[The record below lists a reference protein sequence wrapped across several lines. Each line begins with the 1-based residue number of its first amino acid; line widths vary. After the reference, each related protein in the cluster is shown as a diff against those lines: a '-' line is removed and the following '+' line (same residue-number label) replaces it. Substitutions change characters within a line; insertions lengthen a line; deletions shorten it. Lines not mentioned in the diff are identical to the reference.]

1 MSDNS
6 VTELLEQLKVV
17 RKEIGEG
24 NQARTETFNQLEA
37 EIKKGSQT
45 LTDTQEKLGRVT
57 TDLAAA
63 VEKSQSLEN
72 TINEM
77 VKKMNR
83 PQGGDATSEEVEIK
97 AARGLLELKHGMQ
110 HPKRD
115 PDFPFAPKDS
125 DIDEARLAV
134 KTLRRVMH
142 MANLDNDMA
151 RLSDAERKALS
162 TFNFGSNGFILAP
175 EMASTVLSCL
185 EDITDIPGL
194 MQNMTISGPS
204 VKFLVDNVRLDT
216 AAWACEADCFA
227 NNPKANLND
236 GLGELEIKP
245 ETLRYIV
252 CSTRDILED
261 ASINI
266 EQWMLGKVNFAFRNT
281 LSTAIM
287 TGDGNGKPMGILNPR
302 SGIPVC
308 LTGDNTAAGT
318 FTWQDLIMLK
328 WQVAMQYHSG
338 GRYLMNQ
345 NTFGLTLTMADANNR
360 PIMIAA
366 PTDNG
371 QFLLNGS
378 PVNIAT
384 QMPDVAGGSTP
395 VAFGN
400 WNQAYMVVNRK
411 AVTMQNDP
419 YSAGF
424 CVLFKFEARVG
435 GGIICPRAARLMK
448 IA

>member
-6 VTELLEQLKVV
+6 VAELLEQVKVV
-17 RKEIGEG
+17 RKEIGEA
-24 NQARTETFNQLEA
+24 NEARAKTFEELTA
-37 EIKKGSQT
+37 EIKKGSAT
-45 LTDTQEKLGRVT
+45 ITDTEQKLTRVS
-57 TDLAAA
+57 TDLAASI
-63 VEKSQSLEN
+63 EKHQSLET

-83 PQGGDATSEEVEIK
+83 PQGGDASSEEVEIK
-97 AARGLLELKHGMQ
+97 AARGLLELKHQMA
-110 HPKRD
+110 HTKRD
-115 PDFPFAPKDS
+115 PDFPFAPKDG
-125 DIDEARLAV
+125 DIEEARIAV

-142 MANLDNDMA
+142 MANLDHDLQ
-151 RLSDAERKALS
+151 RLSDVERKALS
-162 TFNFGSNGFILAP
+162 SFNFGSNGFILAP

-194 MQNMTISGPS
+194 MQNMSISGPS
-204 VKFLVDNVRLDT
+204 VKFLVDNVRLDQ
-216 AAWACEADCFA
+216 AAWACESECFA
-227 NNPKANLND
+227 NNPKANLNE

-252 CSTRDILED
+252 CATRDILED
-261 ASINI
+261 ASVNI

-302 SGIPVC
+302 SGIPAC
-308 LTGDNTAAGT
+308 LTGEGTPAGT

-360 PIMIAA
+360 PLMIAS

-384 QMPDVAGGSTP
+384 QMPDVAGGATP

-400 WNQAYMVVNRK
+400 WNQTYMVVNRK

-424 CVLFKFEARVG
+424 CVLFKFESRVG
-435 GGIICPRAARLMK
+435 GAVICPRAARLLK

>member
-1 MSDNS
+1 MTDVNA
-6 VTELLEQLKVV
+6 LLDELKVV
-17 RKEIGEG
+17 RKEIGET
-24 NQARTETFNQLEA
+24 NKAREDAFQVLEK
-37 EIKKGSQT
+37 EVKGLSPT
-45 LTDTQEKLGRVT
+45 IADTVAQLGRIS
-57 TDLAAA
+57 TDLAGH
-63 VEKSQSLEN
+63 VEKAASIE
-72 TINEM
+72 TTVNEL

-83 PQGGDATSEEVEIK
+83 PQGDDKLSEDAEIK
-97 AARGLLELKHGMQ
+97 AARGLLELKHGLK
-110 HPKRD
+110 HPKVD
-115 PDFPFAPKDS
+115 PDFPLTFKDAEV
-125 DIDEARLAV
+125 DEARLAV
-134 KTLRRVMH
+134 KTLRRVLKMS
-142 MANLDNDMA
+142 NIDTDLA
-151 RLSDAERKALS
+151 RLGDAERKALS
-162 TFNFGSNGFILAP
+162 SFSFGGNGFILAP
-175 EMASTVLSCL
+175 EMSSIVLSCL

-204 VKFLVDNVRLDT
+204 VKFLVDDVRLDQ
-216 AAWACEADCFA
+216 AAWACESDCFA
-227 NNPKANLND
+227 NNPKANLTD

-252 CSTRDILED
+252 CATRDILED
-261 ASINI
+261 ASVNI

-281 LSTAIM
+281 ISTAIM
-287 TGDGNGKPMGILNPR
+287 TGDGNGRPMGILNPR
-302 SGIPVC
+302 SGIPAC
-308 LTGDNTAAGT
+308 ETCEATPAGQ

-360 PIMIAA
+360 PIMIAS

-384 QMPDVAGGSTP
+384 QMPDVAGGATP

-411 AVTMQNDP
+411 AITMQNDP

-424 CVLFKFEARVG
+424 CVLFKFESRVG
-435 GGIICPRAARLMK
+435 GAVICPRAARLLK

>member
-1 MSDNS
+1 MSD
-6 VTELLEQLKVV
+6 VAALLDELKTTK
-17 RKEIGEG
+17 KEIMTA
-24 NQARTETFNQLEA
+24 NAAREEAFTQLQNEV
-37 EIKKGSQT
+37 KGLSPT
-45 LTDTQEKLGRVT
+45 VTDTIEKMGRIGA
-57 TDLAAA
+57 DIAAA
-63 VEKSQSLEN
+63 VEKSAGIEA
-72 TINEM
+72 TVNEL

-83 PQGGDATSEEVEIK
+83 PGGEDKLSEEAEIK
-97 AARGLLELKHGMQ
+97 AARGLLELKHGLK
-110 HPKRD
+110 HPKVD
-115 PDFPFAPKDS
+115 PDFPMSFKDA
-125 DIDEARLAV
+125 DVDEARLAV
-134 KTLRRVMH
+134 KTLRRVMK
-142 MANLDNDMA
+142 MANLENDLG

-162 TFNFGSNGFILAP
+162 SFSFGGNGFILAP
-175 EMASTVLSCL
+175 EMSSIVLSCL

-204 VKFLVDNVRLDT
+204 VKFLVDDVRLDQ
-216 AAWACEADCFA
+216 AAWACESDCFA
-227 NNPKANLND
+227 NNPKANLTD

-252 CSTRDILED
+252 CATRDILED
-261 ASINI
+261 ASVNI

-281 LSTAIM
+281 ISTAIM
-287 TGDGNGKPMGILNPR
+287 TGDGNGRPLGILNPR
-302 SGIPVC
+302 SGIPAC
-308 LTGDNTAAGT
+308 ETGEATPAGQ

-345 NTFGLTLTMADANNR
+345 NTFGQTLTMADANNR
-360 PIMIAA
+360 PIMIAS

-384 QMPDVAGGSTP
+384 QMPDVAGGATP

-411 AVTMQNDP
+411 AITMQNDP

-424 CVLFKFEARVG
+424 CVLFKFESRVG
-435 GGIICPRAARLMK
+435 GAVICPRAARLLK